1 MIHLQSP
8 PFREALKKI
17 RPGLCCLAATY
28 EAGCFIDPNL
38 TFGRLGSTFLKPS
51 RINFL
56 GGFLRLKAW
65 VSTDLSPCA
74 SGWIRSDKKQKCW
87 QCDTHIT
94 TSDLIP
100 SGIRKGLST
109 MQTNTQPIDSAQRI
123 KSVRNKRQC
132 IRGAVQ
138 GHEPKASPS
147 NFPSLRILLESKQ
160 LSF

>member
-1 MIHLQSP
+1 MLRSMIKYSLLVSGWERSQRSNQP
-8 PFREALKKI
+8 SEQTRIFRASQEKSCGA
-17 RPGLCCLAATY
+17 
-28 EAGCFIDPNL
+28 
-38 TFGRLGSTFLKPS
+38 FLFS
-51 RINFL
+51 
-56 GGFLRLKAW
+56 KAW

-74 SGWIRSDKKQKCW
+74 YGWIRNDKKQKCW
-87 QCDTHIT
+87 QCEPHIT

-109 MQTNTQPIDSAQRI
+109 VQTNTQPIDSAQRI